1 MKVLPVVVVAIL
13 VIIAMLASVLYL
25 LLQSGSRA
33 ELKSLVSAPR
43 TAVPGD
49 ALLRSIK
56 ALDRSVARLSTEVSR
71 LREELSMPAKPD
83 KGAPGAPRATEPRP
97 MKGITGLTKAIQSL
111 EQSLRSTPST
121 GSGPSSGLRRALE
134 QSVNLQPP
142 EFETHWTS
150 EEDATRALRF
160 KTYGQVLKQ
169 VGPPSRM
176 YPSTNSMNW
185 EYPTFRV
192 IFCDGFVYAVHS
204 L

>member
-1 MKVLPVVVVAIL
+1 MRVLPVVVVAIL
-13 VIIAMLASVLYL
+13 VIIAMLAIVLHL

-33 ELKSLVSAPR
+33 ELESLDSAARP
-43 TAVPGD
+43 AVPGNE
-49 ALLRSIK
+49 LLRSIK
-56 ALDRSVARLSTEVSR
+56 ALDRSVARLATEVSR
-71 LREELSMPAKPD
+71 LRETLPVATKSDA
-83 KGAPGAPRATEPRP
+83 GAPGAPRATEPRP
-97 MKGITGLTKAIQSL
+97 AESIAGLAKAIASL
-111 EQSLRSTPST
+111 EQSLRGTPTRT
-121 GSGPSSGLRRALE
+121 GPVSGLRRTLE

-160 KTYGQVLKQ
+160 KSYGQVLRQ

-176 YPSTNSMNW
+176 YPSTNSLNW

-192 IFCDGFVYAVHS
+192 VFCDGFVYAVHS